1 MDTPIFSFFA
11 LAYLGLLLWG
21 VALARRR
28 GFVTP
33 ANLPL
38 LVVAAL
44 VYDNLII
51 ALGGAIGEGATLAGL
66 NLARFWIHALI
77 TPLLVAWSL
86 HAIRRSGVR
95 MAQGRSYAVAAVL
108 VTVALVVLE
117 LMLEVSDLRIVPAR
131 EYGALSY
138 TNAEPPT
145 GPPAM
150 VLVVAAFLLVA
161 GVVVLVR
168 QRWPWL
174 LVGAGI
180 MTVGSA
186 IDLPLPSNAVTNA
199 FELILLVSIVATKAF
214 QDAREE
220 EAREPTATLGARRG

>member
-1 MDTPIFSFFA
+1 M
-11 LAYLGLLLWG
+11 
-21 VALARRR
+21 
-28 GFVTP
+28 
-33 ANLPL
+33 
-38 LVVAAL
+38 
-44 VYDNLII
+44 
-51 ALGGAIGEGATLAGL
+51 

-95 MAQGRSYAVAAVL
+95 VAQSRGYAVAAIL
-108 VTVALVVLE
+108 VTAALVVLE
-117 LMLEVSDLRIVPAR
+117 LMLEVRDLHIVPAR

-150 VLVVAAFLLVA
+150 VLVVAAFLLLA
-161 GVVVLVR
+161 GVVVLVK

-174 LVGAGI
+174 LVGAAI

-186 IDLPLPSNAVTNA
+186 IDLPVPSNAATNA
-199 FELILLVSIVATKAF
+199 FELILLVSILATKAF
-214 QDAREE
+214 QDARAGET
-220 EAREPTATLGARRG
+220 RVTTATEHAGRV